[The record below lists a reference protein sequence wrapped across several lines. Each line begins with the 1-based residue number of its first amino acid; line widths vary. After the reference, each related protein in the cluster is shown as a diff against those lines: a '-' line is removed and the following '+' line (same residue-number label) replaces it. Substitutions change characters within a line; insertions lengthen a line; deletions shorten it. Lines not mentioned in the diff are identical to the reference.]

1 MMDNF
6 HKANVTKDTDSEEFI
21 LQGPNQRDSILI
33 KHGKKT

>member
-6 HKANVTKDTDSEEFI
+6 HKANVTKDTDSKEFI

-33 KHGKKT
+33 KHVKKT